1 MGAVENSKFVLNKC
15 IKDISELPAF
25 TSQNLV
31 TVYEVVRVMD
41 GKVLFLED
49 HMERFFQSFKILNV
63 ASIQNGAQ
71 IRQQLEL
78 VVLANHL
85 ATGNVKFMTVMDKES
100 ERQDFI
106 FQVIPHSYPTE
117 HQYKNGVAVT
127 TLVASRT
134 NPNAKVQNDSLR
146 SVTDR
151 MIREKDVFE
160 IILINPDGLVTEG
173 SRSNIFMIKEG
184 IVKTP
189 RLGDVLPGVTRKN
202 VIKACNYLNLSCME
216 ADVTHDELLGMDA
229 VFITGTSPKVLPVN
243 AVDGHPFDL
252 NNSCLRV
259 IMKKFDEMIDN
270 YIKSQA
276 ILL

>member
-1 MGAVENSKFVLNKC
+1 MGTVENSKFVLNNC
-15 IKDISELPAF
+15 IKDISEFPAF
-25 TSQNLV
+25 SSQNLV

-41 GKVLFLED
+41 GKVLFLDD
-49 HMERFFQSFKILNV
+49 HLERFFQSFKILDV
-63 ASIQNGAQ
+63 VFGQNEAQ
-71 IRQQLEL
+71 IRKQLEL
-78 VVLANHL
+78 VVQANHL
-85 ATGNVKFMTVMDKES
+85 GAGNVKFMTVIDKEF

-106 FQVIPHSYPTE
+106 FQVISHSYPTE
-117 HQYKNGVAVT
+117 QQYKNGVAVA
-127 TLVASRT
+127 TLVASRIS
-134 NPNAKVQNDSLR
+134 PNAKVQNDSLR
-146 SVTDR
+146 DVTDR
-151 MIREKDVFE
+151 MISEKNVYE
-160 IILINPDGLVTEG
+160 IILIHPDGLVTEG

-243 AVDGHPFDL
+243 AVDGHPFDV
-252 NNSCLRV
+252 NNSCLRA

-270 YIKSQA
+270 YIKS
-276 ILL
+276 